1 MASNPEEE
9 EDAEEEN
16 VSDDV
21 QSYDEVNDLIGELDE
36 SCEEEDIDEQ
46 LSDEDSHTQPD
57 ELDASAAEI
66 MRNPVLLAA

>member
-1 MASNPEEE
+1 
-9 EDAEEEN
+9 
-16 VSDDV
+16 
-21 QSYDEVNDLIGELDE
+21 LDE